1 MYVEVLV
8 EIKAKQLDKTFTYK
22 VPKEYQKDVKVGSRV
37 LVSFGKKQLEGF
49 VLKINFNKQLDYPV
63 KDILSLIDKEPVLNE
78 EMLELGVFLK
88 KKTFSTL
95 ISCYQSMLPTA
106 LKAKKNTV
114 VAKKYTTYV
123 VLKQDLENPTPKQ
136 LLLIN
141 ALKEKGKLLKKD
153 AQEISLY
160 AYKTLLEKNIIE
172 EEKEEYYRLEE
183 TSVKKDKN
191 VILNEEQE
199 AVVKEVTSNLHTF
212 TPYLLFGV
220 TGSGKTEVY
229 MNILKEVLK
238 EKKQAIVLV
247 PEISLTPQF
256 VATFKARFQN
266 EIAILHSALS
276 DGEKY
281 DEWRKI
287 TRKEVSIVIGARSAI
302 FAPFTN
308 LGCIII
314 DEEHSSTYKQENTP
328 RYNAIDIALYRAK
341 KNNIPVI
348 LGSATPS
355 LENYTKAKL
364 GKYHLLT
371 LKKRVNDTMP
381 KVTLIDM
388 KESIKQGNR
397 LFSKELYEKIVQR
410 LNNKEQTILLLNRRG
425 YSTIISCNECGYTE
439 KCPHCDIP
447 LTYHKTSNTER
458 CHYCGYGRGK
468 LRICPD
474 CGSNEI
480 NQFGLGTQR
489 LEEELIKMFPSS
501 RIVRMD
507 VDTTSKKGAHQKI
520 IDDFG
525 KGNYDILVGTQ
536 MIAKGLDFPN
546 VTLVGVLNG
555 DATLNIPDFR
565 SGERTYQLLSQVA
578 GRSGRGEKKGEVVI
592 QAFNIEHYSIDTVK
606 YHDFEKFYDEEVK
619 IRKKL
624 SYPPYCY
631 LSLIKLQGRDERRVD
646 EISIQIRRYLES
658 NTSHVLILGP
668 SNPTVYKINNIY
680 YKQILLKY
688 KKLEDIFS
696 CFEDIYEQYKLN
708 KDVFVEID
716 LNPIKI

>member
-1 MYVEVLV
+1 MFVEVLI
-8 EIKAKQLDKTFTYK
+8 EIKAKQVDKTFTYS
-22 VPKEYQKDVKVGSRV
+22 VPKEYQEDMHVGIRV
-37 LVSFGKKQLEGF
+37 LVPFGKKQLEGF
-49 VLKINFNKQLDYPV
+49 VLKMDYQKEVDYPV
-63 KDILSLIDKEPVLNE
+63 KDILSLVDKEPVLNE
-78 EMLELGVFLK
+78 EMLELGIFLK

-106 LKAKKNTV
+106 LKAKKNTTIS
-114 VAKKYTTYV
+114 KKYNTYI
-123 VLKQDLENPTPKQ
+123 VLKKELENPTAKQ

-141 ALKEKGKLLKKD
+141 KLKEKGRLLKKD
-153 AQEISLY
+153 AKEISLY
-160 AYKTLLEKNIIE
+160 AYKTLMDKNIIE
-172 EEKEEYYRLEE
+172 EEMEECYRLEE
-183 TSVKKDKN
+183 MNTKIDKK
-191 VILNEEQE
+191 VILNEEQMK
-199 AVVKEVTSNLHTF
+199 AVKEVTSNLHTF
-212 TPYLLFGV
+212 TPYVLFGV

-229 MNILKEVLK
+229 MHILENVLK
-238 EKKQAIVLV
+238 ENKEAIVLV

-256 VATFKARFQN
+256 VSTFKARFQSK
-266 EIAILHSALS
+266 IAILHSALS

-302 FAPFTN
+302 FAPLTN

-328 RYNAIDIALYRAK
+328 RYHAIDIALYRAK
-341 KNNIPVI
+341 KYNIPLI

-355 LENYTKAKL
+355 IENYTKAKL

-371 LKKRVNDTMP
+371 LKKRVNCNMP
-381 KVTLIDM
+381 EVTLVDM
-388 KESIKQGNR
+388 KESIKCGNR
-397 LFSKELYEKIVQR
+397 LFSKELYQKIVDR
-410 LNNKEQTILLLNRRG
+410 LEKKEQTILLLNRRG
-425 YSTIISCNECGYTE
+425 YATIISCNDCGHVE
-439 KCPHCDIP
+439 KCPYCDIP

-468 LRICPD
+468 MTSCPD
-474 CGSNEI
+474 CGSSEI

-489 LEEELIKMFPSS
+489 LEEEMNKLFPQA

-507 VDTTSKKGAHQKI
+507 VDTTSKKGAHQQI
-520 IDDFG
+520 IEDFG
-525 KGNYDILVGTQ
+525 NGKYDILIGTQ

-578 GRSGRGEKKGEVVI
+578 GRSGRGEKKGEVII
-592 QAFNIEHYSIDTVK
+592 QAFNIDHYSIETAK
-606 YHDFEKFYDEEVK
+606 YHDYEKFYKEEMN

-624 SYPPYCY
+624 HYPPYCY
-631 LSLIKLQGRDERRVD
+631 LSLIKIQSKDDTKLEK
-646 EISIQIRRYLES
+646 ISIQIRKYLEQ
-658 NTSHVLILGP
+658 NTSHVIILGP
-668 SNPTVYKINNIY
+668 SNPTIPKVNTIY

-688 KKLEDIFS
+688 KKLEDIFKT
-696 CFEDIYEQYKLN
+696 FQDIYEQYKLN
-708 KDVFVEID
+708 KDVLVEID
-716 LNPIKI
+716 LNPMKI